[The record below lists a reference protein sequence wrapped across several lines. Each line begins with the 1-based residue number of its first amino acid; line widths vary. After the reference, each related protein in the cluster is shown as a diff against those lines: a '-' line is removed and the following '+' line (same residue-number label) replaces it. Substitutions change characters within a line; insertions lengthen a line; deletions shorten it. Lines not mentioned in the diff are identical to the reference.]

1 MEQFDLPNSIPGGD
15 AQKLLSD
22 TIAKAASSAALAA
35 VRSVLSGGKPKKK
48 KVGGTLKFSNRE
60 LNSMSDKLK
69 NYFVCKDRLVS
80 YRFHKGVYEVQF
92 RRDGIKLYVA
102 AKDLDTLKA
111 RFRHEME
118 QYLLLHPDCPRPL
131 KSRYDPLPN
140 YSFQSQPAAQ
150 SATPPAPQQES
161 LQSVLFT
168 DYVAQWLALKKQT
181 VKPRTYQ
188 EYERMSKCHFQ
199 KDFSGVPLKDMT
211 RTKIQEY
218 LFRFVDEGKFRTAEK
233 LHLAFSCIFD
243 LAADDL
249 GFVSPMKKIVL
260 PYHESKKGNALTKA
274 EEKTLVEFCIS
285 HKNNAASSALLVMLY
300 CGLRRSELK
309 TIRVEE
315 NFLVCTTSKQ
325 RQGRVEVERKI
336 PFSPMFRKV
345 LPYVDFEKAKSV
357 NLSTIQ
363 TTFKRLFHEHHPHEL
378 RYTYITRAKEAGCN
392 LEAVMLWAGHSFDRD
407 VKTSAVDRGY
417 TDYSDE
423 YLYNEA
429 QKIHYEL

>member
-1 MEQFDLPNSIPGGD
+1 MKWSSI
-15 AQKLLSD
+15 S
-22 TIAKAASSAALAA
+22 
-35 VRSVLSGGKPKKK
+35 
-48 KVGGTLKFSNRE
+48 
-60 LNSMSDKLK
+60 
-69 NYFVCKDRLVS
+69 
-80 YRFHKGVYEVQF
+80 
-92 RRDGIKLYVA
+92 
-102 AKDLDTLKA
+102 
-111 RFRHEME
+111 
-118 QYLLLHPDCPRPL
+118 DCPRPP
-131 KSRYDPLPN
+131 KSRYDLPN
-140 YSFQSQPAAQ
+140 FSFQPQSQIPVPAT
-150 SATPPAPQQES
+150 SPSPQQEA

-199 KDFSGVPLKDMT
+199 KDFAGVPIKDMT
-211 RTKIQEY
+211 RNRIQEY
-218 LFRFVDEGKFRTAEK
+218 LFRYIDEGKYRTAEK

-285 HKNNAASSALLVMLY
+285 HKDNAAASALLVMLY
-300 CGLRRSELK
+300 FGLRRSELR

-315 NFLVCTTSKQ
+315 NFLICTTSKQ

-336 PFSPMFRKV
+336 PFSPMFQKV
-345 LPYVDFEKAKSV
+345 LPYVDFEKVKSV

-363 TTFKRLFHEHHPHEL
+363 TTFKRLFPEHHPHEL
-378 RYTYITRAKEAGCN
+378 RYTFITRAKEAGCN
-392 LEAVMLWAGHSFDRD
+392 LEAVMLWAGHSFDKD
-407 VKTSAVDRGY
+407 VKTSVVDRGY

-423 YLYNEA
+423 YLCNEA
-429 QKIHYEL
+429 QKINYEL